1 MPACGIK
8 LIPRAFYGF
17 PDSNFVGNLSGK
29 RTADA
34 ESTRDMSEVLDAIYA
49 SFPVGNPPRSD
60 EVVAEFVPQA
70 KPLEAVEL
78 FRELGGRPW
87 NEVDSEFIEKHGDW
101 LVYLAPQAF
110 AYFLP
115 AWLVYGLDYPRAG
128 YVADWTVSFFAHPP
142 ASEPM
147 SNVQSRMIDAL
158 DSLQK
163 SAVIRWITYL
173 IEAYPESDPGHLKK
187 QGLDIEDAVYNLSL
201 RPYDLD
207 GQSY

>member
-1 MPACGIK
+1 
-8 LIPRAFYGF
+8 
-17 PDSNFVGNLSGK
+17 
-29 RTADA
+29 
-34 ESTRDMSEVLDAIYA
+34 MSEELNAIYA
-49 SFPVGNPPRSD
+49 AFPVSNPPRPD
-60 EVVAEFVPQA
+60 TIVAEFVPQS
-70 KPLEAVEL
+70 KPVEAAEL
-78 FRELGGRPW
+78 SRELGGRPW
-87 NEVDSEFIEKHGDW
+87 NEVDSGFIETHGDW

-115 AWLVYGLDYPRAG
+115 AWMVFGLDYHRAG

-147 SNVQSRMIDAL
+147 THVQSRMIDAL
-158 DSLQK
+158 DSQQK

-173 IEAYPESDPGHLKK
+173 IKAYPESDPGHLKK

-201 RPYDLD
+201 RPYDQD